1 MTAPL
6 LPKKLNWQNDETLC
20 TASHVRTNPFELELP
35 PGAMV
40 GAIEG
45 PTVTTEVDVLVDV
58 GRVASGMLVV
68 ELVEVGVEDVVEVGL
83 VIAES

>member
-1 MTAPL
+1 
-6 LPKKLNWQNDETLC
+6 
-20 TASHVRTNPFELELP
+20 
-35 PGAMV
+35 
-40 GAIEG
+40 
-45 PTVTTEVDVLVDV
+45 V